1 MACYNPRMC
10 RLPALA
16 MLALG
21 AASAAMLPDADR
33 QLAREIYKEMIEIRS
48 GYGTGSTTPI
58 AEMVAA

>member
-1 MACYNPRMC
+1 MC